1 MKIYKKT
8 RHSGFTLIEMI
19 LYLAI
24 SSIFLT
30 GLVYFTWDII
40 YGRVKS
46 FTFQEVNYNIRF
58 ASKRIT
64 YEIKNAKSVNSITG
78 SSISLQMTDASRNPT
93 EIQLTGGRIRIG
105 YGLSSS
111 CPINNPC
118 YLTSDKVTVNDLAF
132 TDLSSGNSSNIKF
145 LLTVESSG
153 DRQEYNN
160 IQTVETAVEVRS
172 K

>member
-1 MKIYKKT
+1 MKICKNTKL
-8 RHSGFTLIEMI
+8 SGFTLIEMI

-30 GLVYFTWDII
+30 GVVYFTWDIV

-46 FTFQEVNYNIRF
+46 FTFQEVNYNVRF

-64 YEIKNAKSVNSITG
+64 YEIKNAESINSITG
-78 SSISLQMTDASRNPT
+78 NSISLQMADGSRNPT
-93 EIQLTGGRIRIG
+93 EIQLSGGRVRIG
-105 YGLSSS
+105 YGSSGN

-118 YLTSDKVTVNDLAF
+118 YLTSDNVTVNDLSF

-145 LLTVESSG
+145 SLTVESSG
-153 DRQEYNN
+153 DRQEFNN
-160 IQTVETAVEVRS
+160 IQTVETAVEVR
-172 K
+172 